1 VQYTVRGIPPEV
13 DQALRRKARDRR
25 VSLNQLLANELINAS
40 GASNDRRY
48 RSLKQ
53 VAGRWK
59 EDPEFDKA
67 LKDQRK
73 IDQSPH
79 LRQPI
84 PPLPMITNVRH
95 RAA

>member
-73 IDQSPH
+73 ID
-79 LRQPI
+79 
-84 PPLPMITNVRH
+84 
-95 RAA
+95 

>member
-1 VQYTVRGIPPEV
+1 MQYTVRGIPPEV

-73 IDQSPH
+73 ID
-79 LRQPI
+79 
-84 PPLPMITNVRH
+84 
-95 RAA
+95 